1 MGRRTVCCSE
11 RHTPLCPKKMEVRR
25 NWLSQVPLD
34 LDVVSIS
41 HGFLDAANMVLP
53 LIGWHGRVAC
63 CDIDPGVRETLG
75 YLRQDNTYPLL
86 NLQPVGSN
94 IIDYLWETYVKTYSC
109 HRLGV
114 VDLDLAEGI
123 VKCWDVLGKVIQ
135 VLQAGKFSGKVY
147 LTFRNGRRDG
157 FGKDALE
164 NRLAWLDSML
174 PKGVKR
180 TGHTKYNSAQ
190 IDRDAS
196 RTKGASMCIVELSF
210 SLAS

>member
-1 MGRRTVCCSE
+1 MKAYKATY
-11 RHTPLCPKKMEVRR
+11 
-25 NWLSQVPLD
+25 
-34 LDVVSIS
+34 
-41 HGFLDAANMVLP
+41 NMKCQDFTYE
-53 LIGWHGRVAC
+53 IG
-63 CDIDPGVRETLG
+63 
-75 YLRQDNTYPLL
+75 
-86 NLQPVGSN
+86 
-94 IIDYLWETYVKTYSC
+94 KTYTFDGKIELCSKGFHFC
-109 HRLGV
+109 KNPKDVINYYSPYNSEFIL
-114 VDLDLAEGI
+114 LEI
-123 VKCWDVLGKVIQ
+123 DVLGKVIQ

-196 RTKGASMCIVELSF
+196 RTKGASM
-210 SLAS
+210 